1 MMNILLM
8 TYDFLMTRNTQAKV
22 TFFICCL
29 ASVRFRARDFSLM
42 RALWRWRKSLC
53 RAAGDGDVKYGG
65 IEVVGR
71 VGWS

>member
-8 TYDFLMTRNTQAKV
+8 TDDILLKLGAQAKV
-22 TFFICCL
+22 TFFNCCL

-53 RAAGDGDVKYGG
+53 LAAGEGDVKNGG
-65 IEVVGR
+65 TEGEAWVG
-71 VGWS
+71 